1 MHKTV
6 KKTNVRNKTKKKRP
20 INPYQLI
27 PKNCPVG
34 LEPFEKEF
42 GKTISVKK
50 LKWTNI
56 QNKKNFVKDLLSDF
70 SPSHITPKNDFY
82 SYINYLWL
90 KNVSVTKQQE
100 YIVQVDDFRLTQDK
114 VYKQLNEIILEYVKT
129 HNNPLSKNLKHFY
142 DSVVNMNSIENSKK
156 LSKEAVIT
164 IDTLINEQNVW
175 KMLGRADRK
184 LKERP
189 C

>member
-1 MHKTV
+1 MPKTT

-82 SYINYLWL
+82 SYINYL
-90 KNVSVTKQQE
+90 
-100 YIVQVDDFRLTQDK
+100 I
-114 VYKQLNEIILEYVKT
+114 
-129 HNNPLSKNLKHFY
+129 
-142 DSVVNMNSIENSKK
+142 
-156 LSKEAVIT
+156 
-164 IDTLINEQNVW
+164 
-175 KMLGRADRK
+175 
-184 LKERP
+184 
-189 C
+189 